1 MKTAIAIVINL
12 YLIFTLGMAV
22 CLSQYE
28 VGDMGDL
35 TQAQPQTLEYS
46 EIPDFASI
54 QDIAKKKQAFFDY
67 FAAIVENEN
76 ARILNLRDRL
86 IDIEKNVR
94 DNKTLEEKEEKLL
107 KEVAGKYDVE
117 LERDVGNTLEELL
130 SRVNAVPVSL
140 ALAQAANESAWG
152 TSRFAREGN
161 NYFGQWCFKQG
172 CGIVPSQR
180 AGASRH
186 EVRVFDSAAAS
197 VKSYMHNINTH
208 RAYSDLRLIRAQ
220 AESEGEYVSG
230 VLLAEGL
237 LNYSERG
244 HAYVEEIQSMIEFN
258 HLDRMEANSQIG
270 KR

>member
-12 YLIFTLGMAV
+12 YLIFTLGMAI

-28 VGDMGDL
+28 VGDMAAL
-35 TQAQPQTLEYS
+35 TQTQPQATEYS

-67 FAAIVENEN
+67 FAAIVSEENDS
-76 ARILNLRDRL
+76 ILKNRDRL
-86 IDIEKNVR
+86 IATQKRFNKNQTLNSKDESFIQALADKYDVNIKR
-94 DNKTLEEKEEKLL
+94 DTNKTLEALL
-107 KEVAGKYDVE
+107 
-117 LERDVGNTLEELL
+117 L
-130 SRVNAVPVSL
+130 RVNAVPVSL

-161 NYFGQWCFKQG
+161 NFFGQWCFKEG
-172 CGIVPSQR
+172 CGIVPAHRPQNSH
-180 AGASRH
+180 H
-186 EVRVFDSAAAS
+186 EVRIFKSASAS
-197 VKSYMHNINTH
+197 VKSYIHNINTH
-208 RAYSDLRLIRAQ
+208 IAYEALRLIRAQ
-220 AESEGEYVSG
+220 AESESLFPSG

-237 LNYSERG
+237 LHYSARG

-258 HLDRMEANSQIG
+258 QLDSMEANSQIG